1 MPKKLDTINIEVMLD
16 KLAEMIR
23 LGKKPLIGNG
33 RIIDDMSALDIIAAV
48 KEALPDSIAEARV
61 IIGQR
66 DALIED
72 ANRAANDILAGAER
86 EANRM
91 LSENEIIIQAREQAQ
106 KIVNDA
112 TAYANNVIDQSYK
125 QIANVMN
132 GAEYYLR
139 QTLDDVSASKQE
151 LFKLMSEPINR
162 N

>member
-1 MPKKLDTINIEVMLD
+1 MNNNNIEVMLD

-33 RIIDDMSALDIIAAV
+33 RIIDDMVALDIIAAV

-91 LSENEIIIQAREQAQ
+91 LSENEIIVQAREQAQ
-106 KIVNDA
+106 KIVDDA
-112 TAYANNVIDQSYK
+112 TAYANNVIDQSYN

-139 QTLDDVSASKQE
+139 QTLNDVSASKQE

>member
-1 MPKKLDTINIEVMLD
+1 M
-16 KLAEMIR
+16 
-23 LGKKPLIGNG
+23 
-33 RIIDDMSALDIIAAV
+33 
-48 KEALPDSIAEARV
+48 
-61 IIGQR
+61 
-66 DALIED
+66 IED

>member
-1 MPKKLDTINIEVMLD
+1 MNNNNIEGMLD
-16 KLAEMIR
+16 KLAETIR

-91 LSENEIIIQAREQAQ
+91 LSENEIIVQAREQAQ

>member
-1 MPKKLDTINIEVMLD
+1 MNNNNIEVMLD

-33 RIIDDMSALDIIAAV
+33 RIIDDMVALDIIAAV

-91 LSENEIIIQAREQAQ
+91 LSENEIIVQAREQAQ

>member
-1 MPKKLDTINIEVMLD
+1 MNNNNIEVMLD

-139 QTLDDVSASKQE
+139 HTLDDVSASKQE

>member
-1 MPKKLDTINIEVMLD
+1 MNNNNIEVMLD
-16 KLAEMIR
+16 KLAETIR

-91 LSENEIIIQAREQAQ
+91 LSENEIIVQAREQAQ

>member
-1 MPKKLDTINIEVMLD
+1 MNNNNIEVMLD

-33 RIIDDMSALDIIAAV
+33 RIIDDMNALDIIAAV

-72 ANRAANDILAGAER
+72 ANRAARDILANAER

-91 LSENEIIIQAREQAQ
+91 LGENEIIVQAREQAQ
-106 KIVNDA
+106 KIVDDA
-112 TAYANNVIDQSYK
+112 TAYANGVIDQSYK

-132 GAEYYLR
+132 GTEYYLR
-139 QTLDDVSASKQE
+139 QTLEDVSARKQE
-151 LFKLMSEPINR
+151 LYRLMSEPINR

>member
-1 MPKKLDTINIEVMLD
+1 MNNNNIEVMLD

-61 IIGQR
+61 IIVQR

>member
-1 MPKKLDTINIEVMLD
+1 MNNINIEDMLD

-23 LGKKPLIGNG
+23 LGKKPIIGNG
-33 RIIDDMSALDIIAAV
+33 RIIDDVAALEIIASV
-48 KEALPDSIAEARV
+48 KDSLPNSIAEARV
-61 IIGQR
+61 IIQQR
-66 DALIED
+66 DALMED
-72 ANRAANDILAGAER
+72 ARLAADDVLANAER

-91 LSENEIIIQAREQAQ
+91 LSENEIIVQARSQAQ
-106 KIVNDA
+106 KIADDA

-125 QIANVMN
+125 QIADVMN

-151 LFKLMSEPINR
+151 LFKMMSAPVKR

>member
-1 MPKKLDTINIEVMLD
+1 MNNNNIEVMLD
-16 KLAEMIR
+16 KLAETIR

-91 LSENEIIIQAREQAQ
+91 LSENEIIVQAREQAQ
-106 KIVNDA
+106 KIVDDA

>member
-1 MPKKLDTINIEVMLD
+1 MNNNNIEVMLD

>member
-1 MPKKLDTINIEVMLD
+1 MLD

>member
-1 MPKKLDTINIEVMLD
+1 MNNNNIEVMLD
-16 KLAEMIR
+16 KLAETIR

>member
-1 MPKKLDTINIEVMLD
+1 MNNNNIEVMLD

-33 RIIDDMSALDIIAAV
+33 RIIDDMSALDIIAPV